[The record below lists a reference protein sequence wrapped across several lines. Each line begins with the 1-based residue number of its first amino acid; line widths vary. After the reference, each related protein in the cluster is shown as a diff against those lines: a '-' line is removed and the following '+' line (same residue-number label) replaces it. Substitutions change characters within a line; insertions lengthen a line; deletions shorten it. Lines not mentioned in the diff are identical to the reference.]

1 MLVFECKKF
10 DLLSLKEVHD
20 IYALRAAVFVVEQDC
35 VYQDVDGNDFSAYH
49 ILGKKEDKIVAYAR
63 LLAPGVSYE
72 DYASIGRV
80 VTSKKIR
87 GKKQGHLLM
96 EYCIEKIKLHF
107 PTEKIKISAQSH
119 LEKFYNKHAFVG
131 TGEAYLEDGIPHI
144 GMVLKTKEIAF

>member
-72 DYASIGRV
+72 DHASIGRV
-80 VTSKKIR
+80 LNGILYRKDQIT
-87 GKKQGHLLM
+87 
-96 EYCIEKIKLHF
+96 F
-107 PTEKIKISAQSH
+107 PNRK
-119 LEKFYNKHAFVG
+119 N
-131 TGEAYLEDGIPHI
+131 
-144 GMVLKTKEIAF
+144 